1 LRGGGAVSCS
11 SSDSDEILR
20 LLVAPRTRCVRT
32 GGLSER
38 CDVPA
43 APLSFSSSSALG
55 LLARR
60 RCNRRRFNVGRRGET
75 SSSSSGFG
83 GSCVRWSEPSES
95 ESVDGA
101 RPFPARRLG
110 LVPQYA
116 GDGERAGSPAG
127 RRRERALEGGDATKP
142 KSVVCLIVGYP
153 GNELVGGGKRV
164 PVDDACGGGR
174 SGQGQGL

>member
-1 LRGGGAVSCS
+1 
-11 SSDSDEILR
+11 
-20 LLVAPRTRCVRT
+20 
-32 GGLSER
+32 
-38 CDVPA
+38 
-43 APLSFSSSSALG
+43 
-55 LLARR
+55 
-60 RCNRRRFNVGRRGET
+60 
-75 SSSSSGFG
+75 
-83 GSCVRWSEPSES
+83 VRWSEPSES

-164 PVDDACGGGR
+164 PVDDACGGG
-174 SGQGQGL
+174 SGQGQGLWMSRRARTPVRSHLLLWILVRVRSIHPRLPAPLPRAFGCLPDLPLFLCAYNASNT